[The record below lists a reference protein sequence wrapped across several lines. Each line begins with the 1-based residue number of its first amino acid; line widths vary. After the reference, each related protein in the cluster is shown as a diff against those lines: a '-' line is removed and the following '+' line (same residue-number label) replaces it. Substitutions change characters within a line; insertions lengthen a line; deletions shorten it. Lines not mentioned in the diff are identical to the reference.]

1 MNTRLRI
8 RTYNKPIP
16 RILVI
21 HHLQDDIRGNT
32 HKELRMCKGT
42 KHKYQFT
49 QAQRRDA
56 QSPEE
61 SGPKQVENK
70 PITKANHLNS
80 TPNPHGPRH
89 KTHGRQPTKDGRVWT
104 QPGCGRTPPTSPN
117 SPISR
122 GLPLIDIPKVVPCVW
137 SRFNVLGGRFGGSMR
152 GSWNIPCI
160 FTPLSTIKEG
170 LHPLL
175 KQHTKEESYIKFE
188 HHSKGLRP

>member
-122 GLPLIDIPKVVPCVW
+122 GLPLIDIPKVVPEVW
-137 SRFNVLGGRFGGSMR
+137 SRCNVSRRRFGGFMK
-152 GSWNIPCI
+152 GSWI
-160 FTPLSTIKEG
+160 FQGIN
-170 LHPLL
+170 PLL
-175 KQHTKEESYIKFE
+175 SIYKRRLPLLTTQHTKEEQ
-188 HHSKGLRP
+188 HHT